1 MRLAEPP
8 GYMAV
13 ARLAKLILFFILD
26 WGREGPNGGDVDGS
40 GTVDVLD
47 LVDVILAWG
56 PCPA

>member
-1 MRLAEPP
+1 ML
-8 GYMAV
+8 AV
-13 ARLAKLILFFILD
+13 ARLAKLILD

-47 LVDVILAWG
+47 LVDLILAWG